1 MLFCKVKRLTD
12 EVTGRAGEVLRFGLG
27 ARNWLLNQVDRASE
41 CVSWTPPEG
50 GRSPSEIIEHVT
62 SVLLIA
68 CSTIAEELGIDLNL
82 EEVESDG
89 EPTEVL
95 KDTVRSAYDA
105 FKELCGKL
113 DDQMLDKVLT
123 LPPPFALR
131 EGSVETVMRV
141 IGGYHAVH
149 HAGQLSTHIRRSR
162 KTQ

>member
-1 MLFCKVKRLTD
+1 MAEK
-12 EVTGRAGEVLRFGLG
+12 VTGRAGEVLRFGLG

-50 GRSPSEIIEHVT
+50 GRSPSEIVEHVT

-68 CSTIAEELGIDLNL
+68 CSMVAEELAIDLNI
-82 EEVESDG
+82 EEVESEG

-105 FKELCGKL
+105 FNELCGKL
-113 DDQMLDKVLT
+113 DNQMLDKVMT
-123 LPPPFALR
+123 LPPPFAFR

-149 HAGQLSTHIRRSR
+149 HAGQLATHIRRST